1 MIDCLTKELFN
12 PKMTVPFGTYKR
24 TCDDCVWD
32 KDHDVFTCKKCCT
45 SSDGVN
51 CEGPKDKE
59 AKLATENCQKME
71 KWGLLQFDNA
81 WKVKNVNDGGEPK
94 LVCEVLHWPEDDQ
107 LMTGC

>member
-1 MIDCLTKELFN
+1 MFLPILISISPRQERLSRLSRVALCIALKQ
-12 PKMTVPFGTYKR
+12 R
-24 TCDDCVWD
+24 S
-32 KDHDVFTCKKCCT
+32 CKAPLRGPGHST
-45 SSDGVN
+45 SDGVN

>member
-1 MIDCLTKELFN
+1 
-12 PKMTVPFGTYKR
+12 
-24 TCDDCVWD
+24 
-32 KDHDVFTCKKCCT
+32 
-45 SSDGVN
+45 
-51 CEGPKDKE
+51 
-59 AKLATENCQKME
+59 ME